1 MTTIYT
7 NRQHRVHVI
16 EGDAQGIIDRGR
28 EISRLGRQ
36 MIGAAGVLSAIA
48 DGAGEEKGRSIERIK
63 EEVGDAHEEL
73 ALAGERYKPTGTAMT
88 TYGHALDSVQSKLR
102 PLVLEIEQAKRQLE
116 AKKAAAEDAQ
126 ETAEGSSDYDPT
138 DSTAQGAHD
147 ADRWQAREAGIAAG
161 NAKIY
166 LDGLL
171 DDFDGQWN
179 AWDEAYDAALNA
191 IEDATDG
198 NVSDSWTDNIADIV
212 QIIVDVVTVIGL
224 VVTIAALIIGGPI
237 LALIAVALA
246 VVVLLGTLIL
256 YDAGRADGGDLAW
269 AIVGVLPFGRLGS
282 LFKAGSRLQAL
293 KFFAGPVFEIGDA
306 VSDLRRLRGIRT
318 AVEAMGSGHGL
329 GSAARAGLASRIAD
343 TFSGLRWGD
352 IGRGTLWANI
362 NRGGGAWTVNIAE
375 EFASYSAHHQSAVN
389 AVSDAADLV
398 SRGTEVLDL
407 PQRLLNYGDFG
418 VKAWSFGRDTGEV
431 VGNVQEML
439 NPFELPADIDTWRE
453 QLSR

>member
-7 NRQHRVHVI
+7 KNQHRVHVI

-48 DGAGEEKGRSIERIK
+48 DGAEEQKGRSIEKIR

-88 TYGHALDSVQSKLR
+88 TYGHALDGVQSKLR
-102 PLVLEIEQAKRQLE
+102 PLVLEIEEAKRQLD
-116 AKKAAAEDAQ
+116 AKIAAAEDAQ
-126 ETAEGSSDYDPT
+126 ETAEDSADYDPT
-138 DSTAQGAHD
+138 DTTAKGTHD

-161 NAKIY
+161 NAQVY

-171 DDFDGQWN
+171 EDFDSQWN
-179 AWDEAYDAALNA
+179 VWDEAYDAALGA
-191 IEDATDG
+191 IEDATEG

-224 VVTIAALIIGGPI
+224 VVTIAALVIGGPI

-256 YDAGRADGGDLAW
+256 YDAGRATKGDLAW

-293 KFFAGPVFEIGDA
+293 KFLAGPVFEIGDA
-306 VSDLRRLRGIRT
+306 IGDIRRLRGIRV
-318 AVEAMGSGHGL
+318 AVETMGTGHGL
-329 GSAARAGLASRIAD
+329 GNVARAGLASRIAD
-343 TFSGLRWGD
+343 TFSGLRLGD

-362 NRGGGAWTVNIAE
+362 NRGGGAWTVNIAD
-375 EFASYSAHHQSAVN
+375 EFAAYSSHHQSVVN
-389 AVSDAADLV
+389 AVSDASDIV
-398 SRGTEVLDL
+398 SRGTEVIDL
-407 PQRLLNYGDFG
+407 PQRVANWGDFV
-418 VKAWSFGRDTGEV
+418 VKGLGFGRDTAQQ
-431 VGNVQEML
+431 VGSAVEPQ
-439 NPFELPADIDTWRE
+439 FELPAEIDTWRE

>member
-7 NRQHRVHVI
+7 NRHHRVHVI
-16 EGDAQGIIDRGR
+16 EGDAQGIIARGR

-48 DGAGEEKGRSIERIK
+48 DGATEERGRSIERIK

-73 ALAGERYKPTGTAMT
+73 ALAGERYKPTGLAMT
-88 TYGHALDSVQSKLR
+88 TYGQALDGVQSKLR
-102 PLVLEIEQAKRQLE
+102 PLVLEIEEAKRRLD
-116 AKKAAAEDAQ
+116 AKIAAAQDAQ
-126 ETAEGSSDYDPT
+126 EAADNSADYDPT
-138 DSTAQGAHD
+138 DTTAKGTHE

-161 NAKIY
+161 NAQQY

-171 DDFDGQWN
+171 DDFDTQWN
-179 AWDEAYDAALNA
+179 VWDEAYDAALHD
-191 IEDATDG
+191 IEDATEG

-224 VVTIAALIIGGPI
+224 VITIAALVIGGPI

-256 YDAGRADGGDLAW
+256 YDAGRASGGDLAW

-293 KFFAGPVFEIGDA
+293 KFFAGPVFEVGDA
-306 VSDLRRLRGIRT
+306 IGDLRRLRGIRV
-318 AVEAMGSGHGL
+318 AVETMGSGHGL
-329 GSAARAGLASRIAD
+329 GNAARAGLASRVAD

-352 IGRGTLWANI
+352 FGLGTLRQSI
-362 NRGGGAWTVNIAE
+362 NRGGGAWTTNIAD
-375 EFASYSAHHQSAVN
+375 EFADFTAHHQSVVN
-389 AVSDAADLV
+389 GVSNAGDII
-398 SRGTEVLDL
+398 SRGTEVLSTGEIAA
-407 PQRLLNYGDFG
+407 NWSDFG
-418 VKAWSFGRDTGEV
+418 VKAVAWGRDAWGVATGLVE
-431 VGNVQEML
+431 Q
-439 NPFELPADIDTWRE
+439 PFEVPAQVDTWRE
-453 QLSR
+453 QLAR